1 MKHDHDTVIIGI
13 GNPLLMDDRAGIE
26 VAERLEA
33 QGLPADVEILYT
45 VGFEVIDK
53 LQGYRRAYVVDA
65 CVLGGEPGTVR
76 EVSADDILGDA
87 FLSGSHAVTLGATI
101 KTGYEIFEDEMPEEL
116 RIVLIEAENPTGFS
130 KQCTPK
136 VEQAIGRVVERIRRE
151 VLEQARPAGSNAA
164 FPWQTVEGGQCT

>member
-1 MKHDHDTVIIGI
+1 MKHDTVIIGI

-33 QGLPADVEILYT
+33 LGVPADIVVLYT

-53 LQGYRRAYVVDA
+53 LLGYRRAYVVDA
-65 CVLGGEPGTVR
+65 CALGGEPGTVR
-76 EVSADDILGDA
+76 EVSADDILGDS

-101 KTGYEIFEDEMPEEL
+101 KTGYEVFEEEMPAQL

-130 KQCTPK
+130 DQCTPK
-136 VEQAIGRVVERIRRE
+136 VEQAIGSVVERIRGE

-164 FPWQTVEGGQCT
+164 FPWQTAEAGRCT

>member
-1 MKHDHDTVIIGI
+1 MKHDTVIIGI

-26 VAERLEA
+26 VAERLQA
-33 QGLPADVEILYT
+33 LGTPADIEILYT
-45 VGFEVIDK
+45 VSFEVIDK

-65 CVLGGEPGTVR
+65 CALGGEPGTVR
-76 EVSADDILGDA
+76 EVSADDILGDT

-101 KTGYEIFEDEMPEEL
+101 KTGYEVFEDEMPEEL

-136 VEQAIGRVVERIRRE
+136 VEQAIAEVVERIRKE
-151 VLEQARPAGSNAA
+151 VNGQTDMDASTPACPLRCPAERG
-164 FPWQTVEGGQCT
+164 PCT

>member
-1 MKHDHDTVIIGI
+1 MKHDTVIIGI

-33 QGLPADVEILYT
+33 LGLPADIEILYT

-101 KTGYEIFEDEMPEEL
+101 KTGYEIFEDEMPGEL
-116 RIVLIEAENPTGFS
+116 RIVLIEAENPTEFS
-130 KQCTPK
+130 KQCSPK
-136 VEQAIGRVVERIRRE
+136 VEQAIGRVVERIRKD
-151 VLEQARPAGSNAA
+151 L
-164 FPWQTVEGGQCT
+164 GGQDRADKSAPACSRQASTGCCRCI